1 MDERKGTENI
11 VARNQLISHP
21 DGRVLDI
28 PHYRQLKIFKNM
40 WKKSMNKI

>member
-21 DGRVLDI
+21 DGRVLDYLI
-28 PHYRQLKIFKNM
+28 IDSSKYSKMCGKNR
-40 WKKSMNKI
+40 